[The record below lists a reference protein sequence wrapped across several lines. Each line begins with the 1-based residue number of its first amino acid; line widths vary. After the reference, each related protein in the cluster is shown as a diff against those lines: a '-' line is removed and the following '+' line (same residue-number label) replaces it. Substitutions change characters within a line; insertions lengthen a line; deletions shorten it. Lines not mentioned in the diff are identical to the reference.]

1 MLDNQTFLI
10 TGIADENS
18 LAMKTAEKILANN
31 GKVVCT
37 GLGVTPLH
45 KNLSE
50 KAESFLN
57 KNFEDFENACK
68 KVLGKPSAMLV
79 LISTLDF
86 ENHFWVCS

>member
-18 LAMKTAEKILANN
+18 LAMKTAEKILKNN

-37 GLGVTPLH
+37 GLGVTSFH

-50 KAESFLN
+50 KAESFSI
-57 KNFEDFENACK
+57 KIMK
-68 KVLGKPSAMLV
+68 ISKMPVKSIGK
-79 LISTLDF
+79 
-86 ENHFWVCS
+86 